1 MTSIS
6 ATSNVYNNTEQS
18 QSRQP
23 ASNDLSSSS
32 VTTDKNTTDFLITL
46 SSTQNTYTR
55 KTEILGI
62 GAGNWAIVANGTV
75 VKNNPLDNKSSVSGV
90 VVDFTAVQGDK
101 TVYETFLKTGEQGG
115 FSTVFTPPS
124 AETTIITAKLVE
136 ENAPVQETISV
147 GVTESLLP
155 LLLIAIL
162 LGIAIFIIISSW
174 A

>member
-1 MTSIS
+1 M
-6 ATSNVYNNTEQS
+6 
-18 QSRQP
+18 
-23 ASNDLSSSS
+23 
-32 VTTDKNTTDFLITL
+32 ITL

-155 LLLIAIL
+155 LLLIAI
-162 LGIAIFIIISSW
+162 FIR
-174 A
+174 

>member
-1 MTSIS
+1 M
-6 ATSNVYNNTEQS
+6 
-18 QSRQP
+18 
-23 ASNDLSSSS
+23 
-32 VTTDKNTTDFLITL
+32 ITL

>member
-1 MTSIS
+1 MDREGRHDSIRFFNIS
-6 ATSNVYNNTEQS
+6 SCVFIFDCFYSYDPILATSNVYNNTEQS

-90 VVDFTAVQGDK
+90 VVDFTAVQGYKNSLRD
-101 TVYETFLKTGEQGG
+101 
-115 FSTVFTPPS
+115 FS
-124 AETTIITAKLVE
+124 
-136 ENAPVQETISV
+136 ENR
-147 GVTESLLP
+147 
-155 LLLIAIL
+155 
-162 LGIAIFIIISSW
+162 
-174 A
+174 